1 MADTQDPLTRSR
13 TMAAVKSRDSA
24 VELRVRRTLHRAGLR
39 YRLHRRDLPGNPDIV
54 LSCLRVVVFVHGCF
68 WHRHVGCKRASTPTS
83 RTEYWLPKLA
93 GNAARDQAN
102 IRKLAGLG
110 WTVLIVWECDSK
122 PARLTALADQ
132 LVSRRADLRKSKPAR
147 PVSHAGH

>member
-39 YRLHRRDLPGNPDIV
+39 YRLHRRDLPGKPDIV

-93 GNAARDQAN
+93 RNAERDQTN
-102 IRKLAGLG
+102 TGRLAALG
-110 WTVLIVWECDSK
+110 WTVLIVWECQSQ
-122 PARLTALADQ
+122 PARLTALAKE
-132 LVSRRADLRKSKPAR
+132 LVTRRDDLRASKPLR
-147 PVSHAGH
+147 PVGRAGH